1 MNNEPRRVALLARP
15 GPASDRLGE
24 ALAAAGVIRVL
35 HADPTQLDTPEL
47 LAAEPQVVL
56 VALDAATEDVLERF
70 DAVLGDPAID
80 VIYEEADLA
89 AARDGWDAA
98 RWMRHLVA
106 KLQGHADV
114 LPPGAGPA
122 PESAR
127 READAAAPASPTGAL
142 ATDAADGGGSDF
154 DQTEPA
160 SFDADAAPNGTAAT
174 DFSAFD
180 PLNAEA
186 SDYEFQDFD
195 VAISQADG
203 EGAAPDPAT
212 EEVEFDAAFNP
223 MLAEATAQAF
233 PNEATAADGDNLE
246 AELAAALEAQDAV
259 ALGAF
264 DSRLSLEVESP
275 DAPASREAPSPQFQ
289 RDLTDLE
296 RRISSLELVDDTP
309 ANGPEQPRDAV
320 LACGAV
326 LVMAGIGG
334 PDAVRQLL
342 GALPAGFS
350 RPVLVRQRLDGGRY
364 DKLVAQM
371 QRATSLPVELAE
383 SGLPALAG
391 TVYIMPPELGVSAS
405 ADGLHFSD
413 DGDVLSNLVDGD
425 SAIVLLSG
433 SDPADVEAVMN
444 HGSAGALVAGQS
456 PDGCYDAAA
465 PTELAARGGDTGQP
479 AELAQRLTQ
488 RWPA

>member
-1 MNNEPRRVALLARP
+1 MNTEPRRVALLARP

-35 HADPTQLDTPEL
+35 HADPTQLDTPDL

-56 VALDAATEDVLERF
+56 VALDSATEDVLERF

-114 LPPGAGPA
+114 LPPGAETA
-122 PESAR
+122 AESDR
-127 READAAAPASPTGAL
+127 LGEDAAAPGLPSEASG
-142 ATDAADGGGSDF
+142 AADGAGSDF
-154 DQTEPA
+154 EQTEFA
-160 SFDADAAPNGTAAT
+160 SFDAEAPPAEAAAG
-174 DFSAFD
+174 DFSQFD

-186 SDYEFQDFD
+186 SDYDFQDFD
-195 VAISQADG
+195 VAVSQADDAQ
-203 EGAAPDPAT
+203 GAAHSAT

-223 MLAEATAQAF
+223 LLAEATAEAF
-233 PNEATAADGDNLE
+233 PNEVAAAGEDNLE
-246 AELAAALEAQDAV
+246 AELAAALEAQDA
-259 ALGAF
+259 APLDAF
-264 DSRLSLEVESP
+264 GSRLSLEVEGS
-275 DAPASREAPSPQFQ
+275 DAPASSNAPSPRFQ
-289 RDLTDLE
+289 HDLADLE
-296 RRISSLELVDDTP
+296 RRISSLELVDDAPAGVPETP
-309 ANGPEQPRDAV
+309 HRASASAGG
-320 LACGAV
+320 GAV

-342 GALPAGFS
+342 GALPAGFP

-371 QRATSLPVELAE
+371 QRATSLPVELAG

-391 TVYIMPPELGVSAS
+391 TVYIVPPELGVSGS
-405 ADGLHFSD
+405 ADGLRFSD

-433 SDPADVEAVMN
+433 SDPADVEAVMS

-456 PDGCYDAAA
+456 PEGCYDAAA
-465 PTELAARGGDTGQP
+465 PTELVARGGDTGQP
-479 AELAQRLTQ
+479 AELAQRLAQ